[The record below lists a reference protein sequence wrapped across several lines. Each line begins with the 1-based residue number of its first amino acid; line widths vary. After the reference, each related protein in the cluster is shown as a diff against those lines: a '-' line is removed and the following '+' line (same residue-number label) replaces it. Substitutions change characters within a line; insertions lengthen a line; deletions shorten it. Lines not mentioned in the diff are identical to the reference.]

1 MTHLT
6 RLASILFFFVLAGCG
21 AESDQRFSAS
31 ADALNGGTTERFAF
45 ELPASSGSDLIGGRM
60 SWAQR
65 DAGGEQGVLAG
76 DPATATERKIIYV
89 AQVSLVVEDFDKI
102 ERELPQLVK
111 QFGGY
116 LADTTIDRT
125 QGAYRTGQWMVR
137 IPVENYEDFL
147 LGLEK
152 LGIPEH
158 RTQTAQDVTE
168 EFVDLEA
175 RIANK
180 QKLEQRILQLV
191 DDRDGK
197 IKDVIEVERELARV
211 REEIERMVG
220 RLRYLANRAA
230 LTTVTITV
238 REEKDYVPPQAP
250 SFTSRIGTAWT
261 YSTQNLLKF
270 GENTVVELVA
280 FSPWLVIWIPIILL
294 ACWGWKR
301 LRTRLFN
308 RPAAVR

>member
-1 MTHLT
+1 MMHLT
-6 RLASILFFFVLAGCG
+6 RFASVLLFCVLTGCG
-21 AESDQRFSAS
+21 PQVENATSFFPAS
-31 ADALNGGTTERFAF
+31 KGGTGEAF
-45 ELPASSGSDLIGGRM
+45 ESESSRSDHVGKVM
-60 SWAQR
+60 SLAQR
-65 DAGGEQGVLAG
+65 VAGGEPGILAG
-76 DPATATERKIIYV
+76 DPATATGRKIIYV
-89 AQVSLVVEDFDKI
+89 AQISLVVEDFSKL
-102 ERELPQLVK
+102 ESELPQLVK

-137 IPVENYEDFL
+137 IPVEYYEEFL
-147 LGLEK
+147 LRLEQ

-158 RTQTAQDVTE
+158 RTQTAQNVSE

-191 DDRDGK
+191 EDRDGK

-211 REEIERMVG
+211 REEIERMEG
-220 RLRYLANRAA
+220 RLRYLANHAA
-230 LTTVTITV
+230 LSTVTINV

-261 YSTQNLLKF
+261 NSTQNLLKF
-270 GENTVVELVA
+270 GKNTVVELVA
-280 FSPWLVIWIPIILL
+280 FSPWLVIWIPLML
-294 ACWGWKR
+294 VACWGWKR
-301 LRTRLFN
+301 LRTRLLN
-308 RPAAVR
+308 RTA